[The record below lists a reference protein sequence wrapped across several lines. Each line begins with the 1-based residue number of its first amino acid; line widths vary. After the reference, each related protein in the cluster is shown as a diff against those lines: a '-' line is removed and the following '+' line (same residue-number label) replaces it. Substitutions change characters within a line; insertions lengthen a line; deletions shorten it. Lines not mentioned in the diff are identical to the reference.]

1 MANKIKHVH
10 MLMQQWFRWAWI
22 TPGYMRRM
30 PLIPR
35 NRLFNIYLHRYT
47 GPDNRDEGMHDHP
60 WHSLSIRL
68 WGEAISEWR
77 PVFTSV
83 SIALGSLPGE
93 NGYRKHIGGK
103 WAEEV
108 KLPRIVFRRAHDL
121 HAISS
126 GTWPVWTL
134 FLTGPVVRKWGF
146 FTREGWVTAEKVIEA
161 RYSLD
166 NNTYIHKEE

>member
-35 NRLFNIYLHRYT
+35 NRLFNIYLHCYT

-60 WHSLSIRL
+60 WHSISFRL
-68 WGEAISEWR
+68 RGEELYEWR
-77 PVFTSV
+77 PMHAKGFAERCTF
-83 SIALGSLPGE
+83 
-93 NGYRKHIGGK
+93 IGGHGAK
-103 WAEEV
+103 LV
-108 KLPRIVFRRAHDL
+108 KLPRIVFRRARSL